1 MQPEQADD
9 ERNQDYGQQGFPG
22 RPQFPPLGRSDP
34 RLGHHPGRVER
45 DCRDD
50 HWHHVPHVDE
60 HDRGVSRATG
70 RHQRGR
76 DEYPRHGGR
85 GRQDKPDLG
94 GSIGQQRNRRRGSVA
109 DPLARPDHV
118 GREGPPCHE
127 ASNGCAPDGG
137 ERVWAPPRTGQ
148 GAVPPANPHWY
159 IEPHTFRAAVGGQS
173 GVRWQTQND
182 HSAQVETLRR

>member
-1 MQPEQADD
+1 MTA
-9 ERNQDYGQQGFPG
+9 
-22 RPQFPPLGRSDP
+22 
-34 RLGHHPGRVER
+34 
-45 DCRDD
+45 
-50 HWHHVPHVDE
+50 
-60 HDRGVSRATG
+60 GVSRATG

-94 GSIGQQRNRRRGSVA
+94 GSIGQQRKRRRGSVA

-118 GREGPPCHE
+118 GREGAPCHE

-148 GAVPPANPHWY
+148 GAVPPANPTGTSSPTHRRY
-159 IEPHTFRAAVGGQS
+159 AIEAIEVTAAEPERPPKPRTASVAQENLARRCSPPVTNDRSTLLSGGYS
-173 GVRWQTQND
+173 RG
-182 HSAQVETLRR
+182 VETS